1 MSGHSWI
8 GDDFDFTYERR
19 ISIDPDATFAMIL
32 ENIVQEEWSDAATN
46 AENLR
51 DWMKKG
57 GFPPGGGKLRKT
69 SIDMLIRWL
78 IAHPKREDI

>member
-1 MSGHSWI
+1 M
-8 GDDFDFTYERR
+8 
-19 ISIDPDATFAMIL
+19 DPDDSLSMIL
-32 ENIVQEEWSDAATN
+32 EDIVNEEWSDAATN

-69 SIDMLIRWL
+69 AIGAFLNWL
-78 IAHPKREDI
+78 IAHPNRDD